1 MNPPHHQLFAFH
13 HFSRVL
19 LFASITLTC
28 QAQVTTW
35 STQDIEARN
44 AAVGFVQVREATLD
58 VLRVECGRMM
68 PGNSARVESIA
79 KAWQAR
85 NRHYLEAASVWLDQ
99 YLSYT
104 KSLGEMQHRAASVGI
119 STALSKGVSESVRIH
134 FRRQQPTTE
143 SCNQAL
149 RGYELEQL
157 DFQKMGS
164 NPGYEAFGEFS
175 KTLLAFRQTPGFTV
189 PPHIKADFR
198 ETPSFNAI
206 ASLDAAVAA
215 SERGDG
221 QGMLTSYT
229 HMAKYG
235 DGQAAQSIGIAYLN
249 GELTEKNLFQAYRWF
264 YASWSLGNMEGV
276 NGLGVLL
283 RDGNGVNSNKSLAY
297 GAFAIAQAG
306 AASQAAHARASSNL
320 ERLQPTLSQQTRK
333 ETACMSLQAFDAALR
348 SPVENQTPVEGR
360 SISLPQRKL
369 GQLSR
374 VFSDVSL
381 LECP

>member
-1 MNPPHHQLFAFH
+1 
-13 HFSRVL
+13 
-19 LFASITLTC
+19 
-28 QAQVTTW
+28 
-35 STQDIEARN
+35 
-44 AAVGFVQVREATLD
+44 
-58 VLRVECGRMM
+58 
-68 PGNSARVESIA
+68 
-79 KAWQAR
+79 
-85 NRHYLEAASVWLDQ
+85 
-99 YLSYT
+99 
-104 KSLGEMQHRAASVGI
+104 
-119 STALSKGVSESVRIH
+119 
-134 FRRQQPTTE
+134 
-143 SCNQAL
+143 
-149 RGYELEQL
+149 
-157 DFQKMGS
+157 
-164 NPGYEAFGEFS
+164 
-175 KTLLAFRQTPGFTV
+175 
-189 PPHIKADFR
+189 
-198 ETPSFNAI
+198 
-206 ASLDAAVAA
+206 
-215 SERGDG
+215 
-221 QGMLTSYT
+221 MLTSYT